1 MACGIVSGWRV
12 YLRVGNH
19 RRRKDD
25 GVASATLDVK
35 LGMTWMEGCKLGAG
49 EIHSGESTAEVQ
61 GDTLRLK
68 ATGDAVWVGGCE

>member
-1 MACGIVSGWRV
+1 
-12 YLRVGNH
+12 
-19 RRRKDD
+19 
-25 GVASATLDVK
+25 
-35 LGMTWMEGCKLGAG
+35 MEGCRVGAG